1 MDQVP
6 QPAPYPAPPRC
17 PRPSPTLIAERDADV
32 CVRDALVKNNTMADS
47 YTVSP
52 VAVGVALSPHRHA
65 LYAWVPPSPRV
76 RCRKAFVTYLLT
88 GRCALAREA
97 RPPPGTRAPRHGP
110 EATRLKKKKPGKVLS
125 RLYRTKDHLPK
136 RGARGLNHKSR
147 LPLSTYWSREDVSCG
162 ERCPFISRPS
172 SPTRPSRQQLQGRIR
187 AAAAG
192 SESGRCP
199 P

>member
-1 MDQVP
+1 MSVF
-6 QPAPYPAPPRC
+6 
-17 PRPSPTLIAERDADV
+17 
-32 CVRDALVKNNTMADS
+32 DALVKNNTMADS

-88 GRCALAREA
+88 GRCALARVSRA
-97 RPPPGTRAPRHGP
+97 RPPPGRAPHGMAHSGHAIEKEKTGQSP
-110 EATRLKKKKPGKVLS
+110 LTALPHQRPSPKER
-125 RLYRTKDHLPK
+125 RERTESQ
-136 RGARGLNHKSR
+136 NCR